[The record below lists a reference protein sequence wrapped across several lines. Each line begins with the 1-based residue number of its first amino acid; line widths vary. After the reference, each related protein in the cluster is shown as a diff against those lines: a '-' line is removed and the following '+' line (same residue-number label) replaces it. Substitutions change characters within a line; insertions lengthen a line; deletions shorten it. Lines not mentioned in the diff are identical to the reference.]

1 MRTHS
6 QLIDVWESSSAS
18 VAIVMLSM
26 HYGGVTPVSDPAT
39 LGLWWGALLFP
50 AAQALVRWLKRCYDR
65 NMDETAKK
73 AGGSTV
79 ALLLALLLFCGCAG
93 VTYNAKKSASV
104 DIQQGPPCVI
114 CIAVDD
120 EPCKVKIVAPKR
132 CAVDHE

>member
-26 HYGGVTPVSDPAT
+26 HYAGVTPVTDPAA

-65 NMDETAKK
+65 SMDKTAQK

-93 VTYNAKKSASV
+93 VTYNAKTSAGV

-114 CIAVDD
+114 CIAVDS

-132 CAVDHE
+132 CEVDSE